1 MLFSSFLIALAIT
14 WVVAVVDT
22 VVESAREGGE
32 VIMMFSRELWIP
44 TSAEMGILFLCALSA
59 TASLALVTAVAM
71 ARGRRLRRRMA
82 EELSE
87 QVEEVKRNQYG
98 AAGLATLLPTRVA
111 ELQTSVETLTAR
123 RDGLLEEIKTL
134 EERRARK
141 APSNVVVLPEATGDG
156 EVVDVSSDA
165 SPSDE
170 TEPAGSA

>member
-1 MLFSSFLIALAIT
+1 
-14 WVVAVVDT
+14 
-22 VVESAREGGE
+22 
-32 VIMMFSRELWIP
+32 
-44 TSAEMGILFLCALSA
+44 
-59 TASLALVTAVAM
+59 
-71 ARGRRLRRRMA
+71 MA